1 MKVGIIGAGA
11 SGMMAAVTAADYGA
25 EVTVFEKNDRVG
37 KKLLV
42 TGNGKCNLG
51 NLTFD
56 TGQYYCDD
64 AEKLGSFFD
73 KFSTWDTV
81 SFFESGGMLVR
92 NRNGYLYPCSEQAS
106 TVLDIFRKLLRE
118 RNVSLITQAAVE
130 DPLYDGKRG
139 QFLVKAHNESFWF
152 DSLILSVG
160 GPASQKKGGGHS
172 GFAMAER
179 FGHKIH
185 ALAPGLVQL
194 RSKEAFLKGMA
205 GVRARGDAALYID
218 EKEVSREAGE
228 VQFTETGI
236 SGIPVFQFSRT
247 AAYGLMEGKKVAVK
261 INFFPDYE
269 KKAFEYLFRQRFE
282 AMREN
287 TLEDFLLGIA
297 NKKVNFALI
306 RKEGFRPGDRV
317 AELGFSGIQRLM
329 WDYQGLT
336 IPVSGTNGMESAQVC
351 AGGVDFS
358 EVDMELQ
365 SRKQP
370 GLYLTGE
377 LLDVDGKCGG
387 YNLQWAWTSGYI
399 AGRSAARKGSG
410 GERDAE
416 D

>member
-37 KKLLV
+37 KKSCWLP
-42 TGNGKCNLG
+42 GNGKMQSGEILP
-51 NLTFD
+51 LIP
-56 TGQYYCDD
+56 
-64 AEKLGSFFD
+64 GSITAMMRKARQFFD

-92 NRNGYLYPCSEQAS
+92 NRNGYLYPCSGQAS

-152 DSLILSVG
+152 DSLILSAG

-205 GVRARGDAALYID
+205 GVRAHGDAALYID

-269 KKAFEYLFRQRFE
+269 KKAFEYLFRQRS
-282 AMREN
+282 
-287 TLEDFLLGIA
+287 
-297 NKKVNFALI
+297 
-306 RKEGFRPGDRV
+306 RP
-317 AELGFSGIQRLM
+317 
-329 WDYQGLT
+329 
-336 IPVSGTNGMESAQVC
+336 
-351 AGGVDFS
+351 
-358 EVDMELQ
+358 
-365 SRKQP
+365 
-370 GLYLTGE
+370 
-377 LLDVDGKCGG
+377 
-387 YNLQWAWTSGYI
+387 
-399 AGRSAARKGSG
+399 
-410 GERDAE
+410 
-416 D
+416 